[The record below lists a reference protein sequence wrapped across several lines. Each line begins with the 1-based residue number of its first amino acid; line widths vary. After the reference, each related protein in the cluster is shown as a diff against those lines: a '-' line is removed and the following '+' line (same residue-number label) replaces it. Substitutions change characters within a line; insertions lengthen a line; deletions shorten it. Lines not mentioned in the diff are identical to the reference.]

1 MAGKRKWYVVWE
13 GHHPGVYD
21 NWAECKAQVN
31 GYTGCKYRSYPNPQ
45 EAQEAFEAGYYNA
58 KKPVKRMYLSPKD
71 ADNGSF
77 DVNDI
82 PIWESLSVDAACSG
96 NPGDMEYRG
105 VYTKSK
111 EQIFHVGPL
120 KKGTNNI
127 GEFLA
132 IVHALALCKQKGWTL
147 PIYSDSKIAMSWIK
161 KKKCNTLLL
170 RTEENQIIF
179 ELIDRAETWLRTNTY
194 TNQILKWKTEQWL
207 EIPADFGR
215 K

>member
-1 MAGKRKWYVVWE
+1 MAAKRKWYVVWE

-21 NWAECKAQVN
+21 TWLDCKAQVD
-31 GYTGCKYRSYPNPQ
+31 GFPGCKYRSYPTPQ
-45 EAQEAFEAGYYNA
+45 EAQEAFDAGYYNA
-58 KKPVKRMYLSPKD
+58 PRPAKRMDFDGDSPGPGEAQVTD
-71 ADNGSF
+71 F
-77 DVNDI
+77 
-82 PIWESLSVDAACSG
+82 PIWESISVDAACSG

-111 EQIFHVGPL
+111 EQIFHIGPL

-147 PIYSDSKIAMSWIK
+147 PIYSDSKTGMAWVR

-170 RTEENQIIF
+170 KTEENEVIF
-179 ELIDRAETWLRTNTY
+179 ELIQRAEKWLQANTY
-194 TNQILKWKTEQWL
+194 PNKILKWKTEQWL